1 LSDSEQVPL
10 HITEQLRASIS
21 DSGESGEG
29 TLDEGFICE
38 DDLTITPQSCG
49 DSVVLKG
56 TEREDGVPG
65 EFQAVL
71 YAKHEEDE
79 DNDDDM
85 LHRAAIF
92 DISDNDIMKSA
103 LSQISELQTGVS
115 DVKTHLLGIERDIPR
130 TFPTL
135 AFFHDGG
142 ALEMS
147 LRRVLR
153 AFVCLKTDIGYVQG
167 MSFIVAMLLLYM
179 DEVQAFRC
187 FVNLIE
193 KRGRIANGFYK
204 LEHSAV
210 KRFVGIF
217 DSYFRERLP
226 ALKKHMTSEQISS
239 EMYLIDW
246 NLTLFS
252 KSLPLESAARIWDCF
267 LYDGESFVIR
277 ASLGILRTVAT
288 DIKARS
294 IEEILPILSHFPA
307 DIDTEKLINNII

>member
-1 LSDSEQVPL
+1 
-10 HITEQLRASIS
+10 
-21 DSGESGEG
+21 
-29 TLDEGFICE
+29 
-38 DDLTITPQSCG
+38 
-49 DSVVLKG
+49 
-56 TEREDGVPG
+56 
-65 EFQAVL
+65 
-71 YAKHEEDE
+71 
-79 DNDDDM
+79 
-85 LHRAAIF
+85 
-92 DISDNDIMKSA
+92 
-103 LSQISELQTGVS
+103 
-115 DVKTHLLGIERDIPR
+115 
-130 TFPTL
+130 
-135 AFFHDGG
+135 
-142 ALEMS
+142 
-147 LRRVLR
+147 
-153 AFVCLKTDIGYVQG
+153 
-167 MSFIVAMLLLYM
+167 M

-210 KRFVGIF
+210 KRFIGIF